1 MRGKVKAVAWI
12 LLLGFIAFIMNTTVF
27 SRKEAATYRYN
38 LQPFWS
44 YQAIMDGKDYLIKE
58 NYLNV
63 VLFIPL
69 GILICCALKHKQWWK
84 ALLFSTL
91 LSGSI
96 EIIQLFSKRG
106 FCEFDDVMHNTL
118 GCLTGYC
125 IAAYTCRWIGYI
137 MTKKTKKVQYGKKKD
152 LFMPCSHE

>member
-44 YQAIMDGKDYLIKE
+44 YQAIMDGKKYLIE
-58 NYLNV
+58 EHLLNIA
-63 VLFIPL
+63 LFIPIGL
-69 GILICCALKHKQWWK
+69 LLWFALERRHWWE
-84 ALLFSTL
+84 ALLFGIL

-96 EIIQLFSKRG
+96 EILQLFSKRG

-125 IAAYTCRWIGYI
+125 IAAYNCKWIGYKL
-137 MTKKTKKVQYGKKKD
+137 TKKTKKERYGKKED
-152 LFMPCSHE
+152 LFVP